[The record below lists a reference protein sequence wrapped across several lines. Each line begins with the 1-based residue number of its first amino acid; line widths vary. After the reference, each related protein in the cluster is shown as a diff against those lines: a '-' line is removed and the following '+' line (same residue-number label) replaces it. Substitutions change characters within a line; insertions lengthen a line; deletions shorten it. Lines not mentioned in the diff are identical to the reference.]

1 MAATSRIYRFPD
13 GAAILPDFDPGPA
26 RNRVIGIALAISIA
40 LHVAVLMLHF
50 AAPDKKKINNST
62 PPLEVVLVNSK
73 SVARPV
79 KADALAQTNLDGGGN
94 TDAERRAKSPLP
106 AQPKAKPEPSLS
118 ATTKRVEQLE
128 KKAKKLMTQ
137 VQAKPKIEQQPEP
150 KAETQPEPI
159 EAPKKSVDLVQKSL
173 EAVRLEAQ
181 ISKDWDNYQQRPKRK
196 FIGARTT
203 EFRFARYVED
213 WRTKIE
219 RVGNMNYPEEARRKK
234 ITGSL
239 LLSVAIRA
247 DGSVEKAEIRRSS
260 GFPVLDGAAL
270 KIVELAA
277 PFSAFPTDIAHEY
290 DIVDITR
297 TWTFTRADRLQAE

>member
-1 MAATSRIYRFPD
+1 M
-13 GAAILPDFDPGPA
+13 
-26 RNRVIGIALAISIA
+26 VGIALAISIV
-40 LHVAVLMLHF
+40 LHGAVLMLHF

-106 AQPKAKPEPSLS
+106 AQPMAKPEPSLS
-118 ATTKRVEQLE
+118 TATKRVEQLE
-128 KKAKKLMTQ
+128 KKSKKLMTQ

-150 KAETQPEPI
+150 KPEAQPEPI
-159 EAPKKSVDLVQKSL
+159 EAPKKAVDLVQKSL

-196 FIGARTT
+196 FIGARTS

-219 RVGNMNYPEEARRKK
+219 RVGNLNYPEEARRKK

-239 LLSVAIRA
+239 LLAVAIRA

-260 GFPVLDGAAL
+260 GFPVLDNAAL

-277 PFSAFPTDIAHEY
+277 PFSAFPADIAHEY
-290 DIVDITR
+290 GIIDITR
-297 TWTFTRADRLQAE
+297 TWTFTRADQLQAE